1 MRRRARRIALVLL
14 ICIAV
19 PTALVV
25 VTLAASAPVQAFVF
39 LTAVVTA
46 VVCAWLRERISKLFW
61 NSDRG

>member
-1 MRRRARRIALVLL
+1 LL